1 MIVIVNSTVPPA
13 LIEANAK
20 LLAIVGLEGET
31 VSMSE
36 AEQTPATVQKVD
48 VFVLETL
55 AGGAIEATL
64 LTCVW
69 A

>member
-1 MIVIVNSTVPPA
+1 M
-13 LIEANAK
+13 EADAK
-20 LLAIVGLEGET
+20 LLDIVGLEGKT

-36 AEQTPATVQKVD
+36 AEQTPATVQD
-48 VFVLETL
+48 ADGFVLETL